1 MKSIYITFCVAL
13 IFSCKGDDDF
23 VSNTNNVAASLAVGC
38 EGVSYPNWETSL
50 HVLPYPVGKSYR
62 IGLSHCGGTPHNPG
76 DPDQFAINIEM
87 DIGTVVT
94 ASRKGTIMFVEDSG
108 MDFQPTNNMV
118 VLRDEDGYFLQY
130 QHLTFN
136 GALVEVGDF
145 VEKGDPI
152 GLSGASGNA
161 PYPFLHFVATRFGDW
176 EFPYSR
182 SYPITFS
189 NTTENSKSLL
199 QGETYEALPY

>member
-1 MKSIYITFCVAL
+1 MSNSTNTEV
-13 IFSCKGDDDF
+13 DF
-23 VSNTNNVAASLAVGC
+23 AVGC
-38 EGVSYPNWETSL
+38 EGVSYPNWETSP
-50 HVLPYPVGKSYR
+50 HALPYPVGKSYR
-62 IGLSHCGGTPHNPG
+62 IGLSHCGGSPHNVG

-87 DIGTVVT
+87 DIGTLVT
-94 ASRKGTIMFVEDSG
+94 ASRKGTIMFVEESG

-118 VLRDEDGYFLQY
+118 VLRDEDGFFLQY
-130 QHLTFN
+130 QHLTHN
-136 GALVEVGDF
+136 GAIVAVGDL

-152 GLSGASGNA
+152 GFSGASNSA

-189 NTTENSKSLL
+189 NTTANPKSLL
-199 QGETYEALPY
+199 QGEEYRANPFD